1 MQQLLRCAQIL
12 DDLLITRGSWG
23 LLGIKGVC
31 HSTKKGTKGAMILN
45 QQKIQIAFFKKNEV
59 QVGKMTLRFDLLRE
73 GHKGG

>member
-31 HSTKKGTKGAMILN
+31 RSTKQGTKGVMTLN

-59 QVGKMTLRFDLLRE
+59 QLGKMTSQFDLLRE